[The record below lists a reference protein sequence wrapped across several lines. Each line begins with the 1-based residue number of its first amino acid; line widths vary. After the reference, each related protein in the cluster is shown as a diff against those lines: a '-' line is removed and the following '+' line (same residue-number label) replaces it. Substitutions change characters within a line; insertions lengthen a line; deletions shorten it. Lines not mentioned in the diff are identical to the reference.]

1 MTSKAILDAAL
12 KLPAKTRARL
22 AAKLLDSL
30 DEPVWE
36 ALRAGAELAER
47 RLHALRT
54 GQSKGIPE
62 PEAHRLLFGRKK
74 A

>member
-1 MTSKAILDAAL
+1 MTVWVL
-12 KLPAKTRARL
+12 R
-22 AAKLLDSL
+22 
-30 DEPVWE
+30 VWE